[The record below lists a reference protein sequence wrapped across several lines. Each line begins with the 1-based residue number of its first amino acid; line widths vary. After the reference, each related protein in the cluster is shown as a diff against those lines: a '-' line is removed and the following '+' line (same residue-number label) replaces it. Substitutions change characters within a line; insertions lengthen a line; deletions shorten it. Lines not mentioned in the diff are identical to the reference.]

1 MQRYDANSQRFLF
14 EGPFKQLSNMHQ
26 GGYPSNFTSWGPNF
40 DGYSKPQFGAPG
52 GNIVTLLPVSQGSFE
67 VNSGTSLSTPLVA
80 SVLALLG
87 QVRGTFDPTVLESLL
102 SATAKPS
109 RFNLGF
115 GAQPYLAPVAQQGA
129 GLIQAFDAA
138 YATSLISISS
148 LSFNDTDNL
157 TKQSFTIN
165 NLNAEAVT
173 YELSNIGAATAY
185 TFSAGSDASPYPMS
199 FPNDLAAEYAE
210 LNLSES
216 KVTISGG
223 GNATIEVTAQPPA
236 LDIARLP
243 VWSGYIALNG
253 SDGSTFTL
261 PYQGISGSLHNLTV
275 LVDSSDSVWLTTSEA
290 SEAQTYDPV
299 PGNHTFVL
307 PPPETAN
314 GTNTSIASI
323 AVNLAFGSPL
333 VRFWV
338 VPVTPSIAL
347 NTTEVSGGIM
357 TIGQIARSP
366 MPWISRDVSA
376 PVWDGQLGDGTFAPE
391 GQYKVVVEALHVYGD
406 ESKTEEFDRAESP
419 IFSIVYQRDQ

>member
-1 MQRYDANSQRFLF
+1 M
-14 EGPFKQLSNMHQ
+14 
-26 GGYPSNFTSWGPNF
+26 
-40 DGYSKPQFGAPG
+40 
-52 GNIVTLLPVSQGSFE
+52 TLLPVSQGSFE

-80 SVLALLG
+80 SILALVG
-87 QVRGTFDPTVLESLL
+87 QARGTFDPAVLESLL

-129 GLIQAFDAA
+129 GLVQAFDAA
-138 YATSLISISS
+138 YATSLVSVSS

-157 TKQSFTIN
+157 AKQSFTIN

-185 TFSAGSDASPYPMS
+185 TFSAGADASPCPMP
-199 FPNDLAAEYAE
+199 FPNDLVAEYAQ
-210 LNLSES
+210 LDLSES
-216 KVTISGG
+216 KVTIPAG
-223 GNATIEVTAQPPA
+223 GNATIEVTARPPA
-236 LDIARLP
+236 LDVARIP

-253 SDGSTFTL
+253 SDGSTSTL

-275 LVDSSDSVWLTTSEA
+275 LVNSSDSVWLTTSEA
-290 SEAQTYDPV
+290 SDAGTYDPV
-299 PGNHTFVL
+299 PVNHTFVL
-307 PPPETAN
+307 PPPGTAN

-338 VPVTPSIAL
+338 VPVTPAIAQ
-347 NTTEVSGGIM
+347 NATEVSGDIM

-366 MPWISRDVSA
+366 MPWVSRDVSA

-406 ESKTEEFDRAESP
+406 KSKIEEFDRAESP
-419 IFSIVYQRDQ
+419 TFDIMYKKAS